1 MRTGAFGALQNEF
14 RAQAGHQI
22 HCFVFFFFCTGK
34 GVFGTNRMRRA
45 FGSTEK
51 FINIT
56 QGKRSEE
63 ASVGFVFVA

>member
-1 MRTGAFGALQNEF
+1 MNSEPRQDTRYTVVF
-14 RAQAGHQI
+14 
-22 HCFVFFFFCTGK
+22 FFFFCTGK
-34 GVFGTNRMRRA
+34 GVFGTNRVRRA

-63 ASVGFVFVA
+63 ASIGFVFVA

>member
-1 MRTGAFGALQNEF
+1 MNLDPRKDTRYTGGF
-14 RAQAGHQI
+14 
-22 HCFVFFFFCTGK
+22 FVCGGGK

-56 QGKRSEE
+56 QSKRSEE
-63 ASVGFVFVA
+63 ASIGFVFVA

>member
-1 MRTGAFGALQNEF
+1 MNSEPRQDT
-14 RAQAGHQI
+14 RYT
-22 HCFVFFFFCTGK
+22 VVFFFCTGK
-34 GVFGTNRMRRA
+34 GVFGTNRVRRA

-63 ASVGFVFVA
+63 ASIGFVFVA